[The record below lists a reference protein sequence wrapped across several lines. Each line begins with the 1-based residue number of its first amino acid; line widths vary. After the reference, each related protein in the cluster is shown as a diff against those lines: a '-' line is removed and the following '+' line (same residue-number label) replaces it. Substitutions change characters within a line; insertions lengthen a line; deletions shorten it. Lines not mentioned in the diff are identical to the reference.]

1 MNRRLASLA
10 LIALALAPA
19 TARAS
24 AKADGEK
31 KKKSGSQTYIEM
43 DAVTAT
49 IIRPDG
55 HRGVLMVETG
65 IDTPNIAFH
74 DKALLVLPRLRAAY
88 AQTVQ
93 IYGAGLAPGLP
104 PNLEY
109 LSREL
114 QRQTDETLGMKGA
127 RFLLGSVMVN

>member
-10 LIALALAPA
+10 LIAFALAPVA
-19 TARAS
+19 AGAS
-24 AKADGEK
+24 SESGEK
-31 KKKSGSQTYIEM
+31 KKKSGGLSYIEM

-55 HRGVLMVETG
+55 RRGVLMVETG
-65 IDTPNIAFH
+65 IDVPNMALH
-74 DKALLVLPRLRAAY
+74 DRALKVLPRLRAAF
-88 AQTVQ
+88 AQAVQ
-93 IYGAGLAPGLP
+93 IYGAGLTPGLP
-104 PNLEY
+104 PNLDY

-114 QRQTDETLGMKGA
+114 QRQTDETLGAKGA